1 MDTSFIGIYIYI
13 YILVSLGVLNFT
25 TELSL
30 ASLWYI
36 LYTEMP
42 KVWGCFSTPKHPL
55 VYGLDSIRVL
65 FTVGNMHAR
74 FVSTLD
80 KIKAL
85 FQMQV
90 FSIFYTR
97 WGEANVLN
105 SLNRIWQWPQLWM
118 NFVHTCQKTP
128 QQQHPLRRCHG
139 FLVEDSML

>member
-1 MDTSFIGIYIYI
+1 
-13 YILVSLGVLNFT
+13 
-25 TELSL
+25 
-30 ASLWYI
+30 
-36 LYTEMP
+36 MP

-74 FVSTLD
+74 FVSALD
-80 KIKAL
+80 KIEAL

-105 SLNRIWQWPQLWM
+105 SLNRI
-118 NFVHTCQKTP
+118 
-128 QQQHPLRRCHG
+128 
-139 FLVEDSML
+139 